1 MPRLPRFLIPDR
13 PATYHV
19 ISRTAL
25 DGFPLGDTEKEDLLR
40 TIKSL
45 SQVYFCDVLGF
56 AILGNHFHLLVQMHP
71 EDEISDQA
79 VQESF
84 YRRYGQ
90 DRTLLPGQ
98 IPFYRHKWASLSEYV
113 KEIKQTFSRIYN
125 KRRGRKGTFW
135 AERFTSLILEK
146 GETLVNCL
154 AYIDLNPVRAG
165 LVKRPEDYRWCS
177 LGYRFRASRQ
187 DPFLSWDLGLK
198 DYDLAEPAERLR
210 MYREFVY
217 ARGGLESAKG
227 ARLTAQLLPETVERF
242 IQRTRFFTQA
252 GVIGSRAFVR
262 EHFERFRDLI
272 QPKRERRPHRIK
284 GLEEVYS
291 LKRLS

>member
-1 MPRLPRFLIPDR
+1 MARLPRFLIPDR
-13 PATYHV
+13 PTTYHV

-25 DGFPLGDTEKEDLLR
+25 DGFPLKETEKEDLLR

-45 SQVYFCDVLGF
+45 SQVYFCQVLGF
-56 AILGNHFHLLVQMHP
+56 AILGNHFHLLVRMRP
-71 EDEISDQA
+71 EDDVADQE
-79 VQESF
+79 VLDSF
-84 YRRYGQ
+84 HRRYGQ
-90 DRTLLPGQ
+90 DRSLLPGQ

-113 KEIKQTFSRIYN
+113 KEIKQTFSRSYN
-125 KRRGRKGTFW
+125 QRRGRKGTFW
-135 AERFTSLILEK
+135 AERFTSLIVEK

-165 LVKRPEDYRWCS
+165 LVKRPEDYRWSS
-177 LGYRFRASRQ
+177 LGYRFRTSRQ
-187 DPFLSWDLGLK
+187 DPFLSFDLGVPAYSQV
-198 DYDLAEPAERLR
+198 DPAERLR

-217 ARGGLESAKG
+217 ARGGLETGKG

-284 GLEEVYS
+284 GLSEIYS